1 MSFHLIP
8 STRRQMLTATASVG
22 AVAAMTLLGPFESQ
36 AAESGVES
44 DPNFWALIADTHI
57 SEDASAVSRGVNMFD
72 NFNRVI
78 DSVLA
83 ETVRPVGAIINGD
96 CAYLKG
102 KPGDYANFKR
112 CVDRLLAAGMS
123 VHATMG
129 NHDDR
134 GNFYDAMSGGKA
146 GETLVEGKHVT
157 VIETSHANLF
167 LVDSLQQVDH
177 VTGELGSA
185 QLDWLNAA
193 LAARSGKLAI
203 IVGHHNPQVSPVEP
217 GKLLT
222 GLADTAA
229 LFDTMD
235 RHSNVKAY
243 VYGHTHDWKLTTTPG
258 GTHLV
263 NQPPS
268 AYVFNPARPSGWT
281 RLRLSPAAVQ
291 FQLVSVDTLHP
302 QHGEQL
308 QLAYASKAGTT
319 LP

>member
-8 STRRQMLTATASVG
+8 FTRRQMLTASAS
-22 AVAAMTLLGPFESQ
+22 ASAMTWFASADVQ
-36 AAESGVES
+36 AAES

-57 SEDASAVSRGVNMFD
+57 SEDVSAVSRGVNMFN

-78 DSVLA
+78 DSILA
-83 ETVRPVGAIINGD
+83 EPVRPVGAIINGD
-96 CAYLKG
+96 CAYLQG

-134 GNFYDAMSGGKA
+134 GPFHDAMSDGKSSDV
-146 GETLVEGKHVT
+146 LVEGKHVT
-157 VIETSHANLF
+157 VIETAHANLF

-185 QLDWLNAA
+185 QIDWLNAA
-193 LAARSGKLAI
+193 LTARSGKQAI
-203 IVGHHNPQVSPVEP
+203 IIGHHNPQVTPVEP

-235 RHSNVKAY
+235 RHSDVKAY
-243 VYGHTHDWKLTTTPG
+243 VYGHTHDWKLTQTPG

-268 AYVFNPARPSGWT
+268 AYVFDPARPNGWT
-281 RLRLSPAAVQ
+281 RLVLGPNAIQ
-291 FQLVSVDTLHP
+291 FQLVSLDPLHP